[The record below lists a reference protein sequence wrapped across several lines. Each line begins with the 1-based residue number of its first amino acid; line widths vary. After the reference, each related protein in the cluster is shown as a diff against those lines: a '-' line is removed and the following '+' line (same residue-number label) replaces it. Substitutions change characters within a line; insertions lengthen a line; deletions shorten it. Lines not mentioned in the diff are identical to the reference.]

1 MSNQWPDRI
10 PRYDDPLTQHWL
22 NYLNGG
28 EGSGKITRAIE
39 HFRVRDPPPPFLL
52 TPTHHLAK
60 EMWARGV

>member
-39 HFRVRDPPPPFLL
+39 HFRVRDPPPPF
-52 TPTHHLAK
+52 PVNSDPPS
-60 EMWARGV
+60 RQRDVG